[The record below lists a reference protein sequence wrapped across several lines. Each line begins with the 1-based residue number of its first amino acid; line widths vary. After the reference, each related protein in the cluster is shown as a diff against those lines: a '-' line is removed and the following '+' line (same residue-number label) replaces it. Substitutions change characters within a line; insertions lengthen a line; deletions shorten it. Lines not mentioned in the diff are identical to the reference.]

1 LKLSRCLWLY
11 AFATACLSLSAAHA
25 GTALFVDAAKTAPA
39 QIQALQLM
47 SEAEGFWI
55 GVEHQDVAS
64 AKPNWRAA
72 QFDATQII
80 MALVSAQSAARFH
93 ELEILG
99 KLEHVD
105 AADFALQSIACDSTD
120 EKLHLPAIL
129 KVARANLVRQPRSFL
144 PILKAQSGLHAVP
157 KNQWL
162 TQRAVLSKRAHRVAD
177 PQIQQIVN
185 QLNGNR
191 WFAALSQLATWKRN
205 SFSPE
210 LDLARDWLAAEFTGL
225 GQNVQTP
232 SFNVTTSF
240 LAENVVATQLGTTL
254 PNEWVLV
261 GAHYDSTNSSTTN
274 TSNPSPGAED
284 NASGCA
290 GVLEM
295 ARVLSQY
302 QFKRTLKFVC
312 FAGEE
317 QGLIGSE
324 AFAATAPIANI
335 KLAVLMDM
343 IGYSSDT
350 RYDVLLETSSA
361 LSAVFVPFQTAAA
374 DYSPGLAILTS
385 TNPFGSDHMPFI
397 NRSVPSLLLI
407 EDEWD
412 TYGQYHRST
421 DTPSNVSNAV
431 QQGPAVLKMAI
442 AVLAQKAELVS
453 NGVFANGFE

>member
-1 LKLSRCLWLY
+1 LKLSRYYWLC
-11 AFATACLSLSAAHA
+11 ALTTACLPGGPAHA
-25 GTALFVDAAKTAPA
+25 DTALFVDVAKTTPS
-39 QIQALQLM
+39 QILALQRL
-47 SEAEGFWI
+47 SETEGFWI

-72 QFDATQII
+72 QFDAQQII
-80 MALVSAQSAARFH
+80 MALVSEQSAAQIRN
-93 ELEILG
+93 LEILG
-99 KLEHVD
+99 KLENVS
-105 AADFALQSIACDSTD
+105 AADFALQSIACDAAD
-120 EKLHLPAIL
+120 EQLHLPAIL
-129 KVARANLVRQPRSFL
+129 KVARANLVRQPKSFL
-144 PILKAQSGLHAVP
+144 SAFNSQSGLHAVP

-162 TQRAVLSKRAHRVAD
+162 TQRAVLSKSALQVAD

-210 LDLARDWLAAEFTGL
+210 LDLARDWLAAEFAGL
-225 GQNVQTP
+225 GQSVQTP
-232 SFNVTTSF
+232 SFNVNTSF

-254 PNEWVLV
+254 ANEWVLV

-274 TSNPSPGAED
+274 TTNPSPGAED

-317 QGLIGSE
+317 QGLRGSE
-324 AFAATAPIANI
+324 AFAAAAPIANI

-350 RYDVLLETSSA
+350 RFDVLLETSSA
-361 LSAVFVPFQTAAA
+361 LSAVFTPFQTAAA

-385 TNPFGSDHMPFI
+385 TNPFGSDHIPFI

-421 DTPSNVSNAV
+421 DTPNNVTNAL
-431 QQGPAVLKMAI
+431 QQGPAVLKMAV
-442 AVLAQKAELVS
+442 AVLAQQAELV
-453 NGVFANGFE
+453 NNEVFANGFE